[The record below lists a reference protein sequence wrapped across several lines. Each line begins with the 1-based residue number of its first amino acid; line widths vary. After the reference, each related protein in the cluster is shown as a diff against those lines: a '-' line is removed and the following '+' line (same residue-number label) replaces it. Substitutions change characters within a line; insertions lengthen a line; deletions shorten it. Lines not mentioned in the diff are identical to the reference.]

1 VLVDAQGDHRL
12 AFAGALLGLALP
24 EVLVRDAGAVAK
36 SWPSFWSDFVAA
48 GGILI
53 GPDAALASSRFGA

>member
-1 VLVDAQGDHRL
+1 VQ
-12 AFAGALLGLALP
+12 
-24 EVLVRDAGAVAK
+24 DAGAVAK
-36 SWPSFWSDFVAA
+36 SWPSFWSDFATA